1 MAVRDDRVYFYFI
14 NERHRHHGW
23 DETWYILRRRNH
35 QRLTQVDTVIGTLPF
50 PKFLPFRFLI
60 RRLAG
65 Q

>member
-14 NERHRHHGW
+14 NERHQHHSW
-23 DETWYILRRRNH
+23 DETRYILRRRNC
-35 QRLTQVDTVIGTLPF
+35 QRLTQVDTF
-50 PKFLPFRFLI
+50 FPFRFLI